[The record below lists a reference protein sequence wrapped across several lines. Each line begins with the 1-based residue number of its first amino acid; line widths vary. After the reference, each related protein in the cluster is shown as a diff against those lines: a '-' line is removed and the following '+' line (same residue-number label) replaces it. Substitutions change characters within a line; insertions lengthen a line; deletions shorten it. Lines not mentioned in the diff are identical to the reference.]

1 MAQRLSIEPHQTI
14 EVRSPATLEKI
25 GEVAVNHPVEVRA
38 AVARAREAARVW
50 AAMDFGRRANILLS
64 ARDRFLA
71 HREELIELIC
81 NENGKPRL
89 EAMIE
94 ITYVCDVLTFYAK
107 QARRFLKPQGV
118 TPHLLRN
125 KKVTIHYQPRGVI
138 GMITPWNFPLILTIG
153 EAVPALAAGNA
164 VVIKPSEWTPLI
176 AMRGAELM
184 QEAFKAAGVPAEI
197 LQIVNGYGDVGGTL
211 VDEADMI
218 AFTGSVRTGRL
229 VAERAAK
236 RLIPVSLELG
246 GKDPMIVL
254 RDADLER
261 AANAAVWGAFTNSG
275 QVCISVER
283 VYVEEPVADEFTR
296 RVVEKTRALRQGFD
310 AGEAATERRV
320 DVGAITFPKQI
331 ETIEEHVRDA
341 TARGAQVLAGGG
353 RNTALSATLPGRF
366 YEPTVLANVNHTMK
380 VMTEET
386 FGPVLPIMRVKD
398 ADEALRL
405 ANDSIYGLNAS
416 VFTADKAKG
425 ERIAAQVEAGIT
437 CVNDVIAGFGVTDAP
452 SGGIK
457 ESGIGKRHG
466 AEGIRR
472 FCHQQ
477 VIVTDR
483 FGMKSE
489 LFWYPY
495 SAKTERIMARL
506 FGAAFSTG
514 LGAKLKTLF
523 GK

>member
-1 MAQRLSIEPHQTI
+1 MAQRMSIEPHAKI
-14 EVRSPATLEKI
+14 EVHSPATLEKI
-25 GEVAVNHPVEVRA
+25 GEVEVTSPLEVRA
-38 AVARAREAARVW
+38 AVQRAREAARQW
-50 AAMDFGRRANILLS
+50 AAMDFAARARVLLS
-64 ARDRFLA
+64 ARDWFLA

-81 NENGKPRL
+81 RENGKPRL
-89 EAMIE
+89 EAMVE

-118 TPHLLRN
+118 RPHLLVN
-125 KKVTIHYQPRGVI
+125 KKVTVHYQPRGVI

-164 VVIKPSEWTPLI
+164 VIIKPSEWTPLI
-176 AMRGAELM
+176 AARGAALM
-184 QEAFKAAGVPAEI
+184 QEAFAAAGVPVEI
-197 LQIVNGYGDVGGTL
+197 LQVVNGYGETGGALT
-211 VDEADMI
+211 DEADMI
-218 AFTGSVRTGRL
+218 AFTGSVRTGKL
-229 VAERAAK
+229 VAERAAR

-261 AANAAVWGAFTNSG
+261 AANAAVWGAFTNAG

-283 VYVEEPVADEFTR
+283 VYVEEPIAEEFTR
-296 RVVEKTRALRQGFD
+296 RVVEKTRALRQGAD
-310 AGEAATERRV
+310 ADEAATNRRV
-320 DVGAITFPKQI
+320 DVGAITFPRQI

-341 TARGAQVLAGGG
+341 RERGAQVLTGG
-353 RNTALSATLPGRF
+353 RRNPDLPGRF
-366 YEPTVLANVNHTMK
+366 YEPTVLAGVDHSMK

-386 FGPVLPIMRVKD
+386 FGPVLPIMRVRD
-398 ADEALRL
+398 ENEALRL

-416 VFTADKAKG
+416 VFSGDKARG
-425 ERIAAQVEAGIT
+425 ERLAARVEAGIT

-495 SAKTERIMARL
+495 SAKTERMMARL
-506 FGAAFSTG
+506 FGAVFSTG
-514 LGAKLKTLF
+514 IGAKLKSLF
-523 GK
+523 GKQA